1 MPYEILT
8 PERLARYGNPIVD
21 DKQDIIARYIW
32 NIALSE
38 ALYPTLSILEVALRN
53 RIDQAIQGHLASDWL
68 EATSTFWLKKQGLE
82 YKKLVET
89 IRYLEPEHNRGH
101 LVAELT
107 FGFWIGLF
115 KNEYKPLIWNR
126 RKVFDAIF
134 PHCPLKCV
142 DRVSKIR
149 PQLRVARILRNRIS
163 HHEAIFDMP
172 RLGETLEEIQQIIS
186 WLSSDGILLLS
197 PLDRFH
203 ILYQQGWAAY
213 K

>member
-8 PERLARYGNPIVD
+8 PARLARYGDPTID

-32 NIALSE
+32 NVALSE
-38 ALYPTLSILEVALRN
+38 ALYPTLAILEVALRN
-53 RIDQAIQGHLASDWL
+53 RIDQAIVELLASDWL
-68 EATSTFWLKKQGLE
+68 EPTSSFWPRNRSLE
-82 YKKLVET
+82 HTKLVET
-89 IRYLEPEHNRGH
+89 IRYLAPKHNRGH

-115 KNEYKPLIWNR
+115 KNEYKPLIWNKR
-126 RKVFDAIF
+126 RVFDAIF
-134 PHCPLKCV
+134 PNCSLKCV

-163 HHEAIFDMP
+163 HHEAIFDIP
-172 RLGETLEEIQQIIS
+172 QLGKTLKQIQQVIS
-186 WLSSDGILLLS
+186 WVSSDGPLLLE

-203 ILYQQGWAAY
+203 RIYTEGWEAY